1 MLLAALA
8 MGGCASEE
16 PSAPETAVASI
27 VTYESTSGGTS
38 VFSYTD
44 GNDETVTLTGS
55 WSGRDDIAPG
65 SRMLIHYRTQAYGV
79 SGPIELI
86 SIMPVPGGNPETADA
101 GDITPS
107 EPLGRCVMWRSGQ
120 YLNLS
125 ATVSFAGKAR
135 KVALC
140 VDASTAGL
148 PQPTAHVV
156 VTAAADSP
164 VGSAERQLYASWN
177 IASILEAP
185 ANEGLKVVYTDS
197 RGNESEI
204 IISNNN
210 ITP

>member
-8 MGGCASEE
+8 MGGCTSEE

-65 SRMLIHYRTQAYGV
+65 SRMLIYYRTPAYGM
-79 SGPIELI
+79 SGPVELI
-86 SIMPVPGGNPETADA
+86 SIMPVPGGNPETSDADA
-101 GDITPS
+101 IPPS

-125 ATVSFAGKAR
+125 ATVSFAGKASM
-135 KVALC
+135 VALC
-140 VDASTAGL
+140 IDALTTDR

-156 VTAAADSP
+156 VRSAADTP

-177 IASILEAP
+177 IASILESA

-197 RGNESEI
+197 RGTDSEI
-204 IISNNN
+204 IISK
-210 ITP
+210 